1 MREHATSDSS
11 GYQKPTGD
19 ETASPRPVGGAC
31 ETVPVTG
38 RLMLLDTASLYFRAF
53 YGVPD
58 KVTAPD
64 GSPINA
70 ARGLLDMIAK
80 LITLYEPTQVIA
92 CWDDDWR
99 PQWRVD
105 LIPGYKTHRVV
116 QVVEGAPDVE
126 EVPDPLEAQIPLI
139 RETLAALDI
148 PVIGVAAHEADDVI
162 GTLATRSTV
171 PVDIVTGDRD
181 LFQLV
186 DDDRDVRVVYTAR
199 GMSNL
204 EIVTDATV
212 VAKYGVLPGQYADFA
227 TMRGDASDGLPGVAG
242 VGEKTAAALL
252 HAHGDLEG
260 IRTAADAGEGM
271 SAGVRAKILAAA
283 AYLDVAPTVV
293 AVATDL
299 DITAPGTPLH
309 APDAHARAAA
319 TALAE
324 RWNLSS
330 SMERALT
337 AIEKVS
343 AARS

>member
-1 MREHATSDSS
+1 MSD
-11 GYQKPTGD
+11 
-19 ETASPRPVGGAC
+19 
-31 ETVPVTG
+31 

-58 KVTAPD
+58 KVTASD

-80 LITLYEPTQVIA
+80 LVTTYRPTHLVA

-105 LIPGYKTHRVV
+105 LIPGYKAHRVV
-116 QVVEGAPDVE
+116 EVVPDGADVE

-139 RETLAALDI
+139 RAELAALGI
-148 PVIGVAAHEADDVI
+148 PVVGVAEHEADDVI
-162 GTLATRSTV
+162 GTLATRATM

-186 DDDRDVRVVYTAR
+186 DDARDVRVIYTAR

-204 EIVTDATV
+204 EVVTDAVV
-212 VAKYGVLPGQYADFA
+212 VAKYGVLPQQYADFA

-242 VGEKTAAALL
+242 VGEKTAATLL
-252 HAHGDLEG
+252 KEHGDLAG
-260 IRTAADAGEGM
+260 IRTAATGGTGM
-271 SAGVRAKILAAA
+271 SAGVAARITAAA

-293 AVATDL
+293 RVATDL
-299 DITAPGTPLH
+299 DIRPPASPLRTLGSDET
-309 APDAHARAAA
+309 DAAV
-319 TALAE
+319 ALAE
-324 RWNLSS
+324 RWNLGT
-330 SMERALT
+330 SMARAL
-337 AIEKVS
+337 
-343 AARS
+343 AALPS